1 MILAPKRST
10 QEYGPCR
17 QRIRSAMPPATRL
30 FLLCESCGVCRQHLL
45 SIPKN
50 ALANALSAAKCVT
63 CDKTTWL
70 RVKPAGKSPAG
81 TLQEKL
87 SVIRCQHQSKAAK
100 PPAAVSTHHP
110 RTAALLAY
118 ARRAIEHR
126 SRVLEA
132 RYKAS
137 VPANMEAMRAASDLR
152 REIQLAT
159 KRLDDY
165 APDTGVESCPKCFV
179 FNNASVVLLPRQD
192 PIVQSKS
199 VVVTCPACG
208 FVGSIPSL

>member
-1 MILAPKRST
+1 M
-10 QEYGPCR
+10 Q
-17 QRIRSAMPPATRL
+17 PATRL
-30 FLLCESCGVCRQHLL
+30 YLLCESCGVCRQHLL

-70 RVKPAGKSPAG
+70 RVKPAGKSSTG

-87 SVIRCQHQSKAAK
+87 SVTRCQHQSKAAK
-100 PPAAVSTHHP
+100 PPSAVSTHHP

-132 RYKAS
+132 RHKGS
-137 VPANMEAMRAASDLR
+137 VPANMEAMRAASDQR
-152 REIQLAT
+152 RQIQLAT

-165 APDTGVESCPKCFV
+165 VPDPGVEHCPKCFV
-179 FNNASVVLLPRQD
+179 FDDANVVLLYRLD
-192 PIVQSKS
+192 PTVQSKS

>member
-1 MILAPKRST
+1 M
-10 QEYGPCR
+10 Q
-17 QRIRSAMPPATRL
+17 PATRL
-30 FLLCESCGVCRQHLL
+30 YLLCESCGVCRQHLL

-70 RVKPAGKSPAG
+70 RVKPAGKSSTG

-87 SVIRCQHQSKAAK
+87 SVTRCQHQSK
-100 PPAAVSTHHP
+100 PPSAVSTHHP
-110 RTAALLAY
+110 RTAALLTY

-126 SRVLEA
+126 SRALEA
-132 RYKAS
+132 RDKGS
-137 VPANMEAMRAASDLR
+137 VPANIEAMRAASDQR
-152 REIQLAT
+152 RQIQLAT

-165 APDTGVESCPKCFV
+165 VPDPGVEHCPKCFV
-179 FNNASVVLLPRQD
+179 FDDANVVLLYRLD
-192 PIVQSKS
+192 PTVQSKS